1 MQLVPARSQDV
12 TAGNGEQFVRHR
24 GPVTCVTCVP
34 HRDVAL
40 TSGYDGA
47 VAWVDLVARRVE
59 LMGYHDHLVNRVS
72 VNAAGTKA
80 ASTSSDH
87 SIYIWDLAS
96 RTVERVLR
104 GHSDDVEDFVFVD
117 ERTGVSVA
125 RDTRVLIWDLETGA
139 IARVIDGHDKDAL
152 SVAFDNGRIYSSGD
166 DMTLRVWDLTDGS
179 LICKWG
185 PFEHE
190 TDSCAV
196 DASRN
201 RAVLGCDDGKLR
213 IFDIV
218 SGERIA
224 EISAHTSG
232 IKKVAISPANGDILS
247 VAYDQRACVW
257 RAEDFQA
264 KLSLESHNA
273 IWERSFNWS
282 TDGSRLVAG
291 TFDGT
296 VLVWDAGSGVR
307 LHEIGDAGRGNCC
320 LNDVAATDSGDI
332 VAVADDG
339 VLRLGRMTPEEA
351 MWVSETEPLAGRVLA
366 NAVAIDEE
374 RGLVVTGAHDHTIH
388 LFELRGNALDPRTSV
403 RLGEGPVN
411 SVRVSQQAASKGH
424 LFCACY
430 SGAIARVGREGEIL
444 GTIRVH
450 EGAAKSLCLHP
461 AEPVGV
467 SCSADGALLAW
478 DFDGRLL
485 RRYPGHMAIVD
496 DVDIDP
502 QGRFVASVSRDFTAK
517 VYDFAN
523 GRLLQSFALGR
534 RSPKGVCF
542 WSPNAI
548 IVTNYWGAVIRID
561 LETGAMIERKIAQN
575 GVSAI
580 SRCGKHVVVVSY
592 DGSAHLLEPRTLETV
607 TSLQTMTQR
616 LQPSRLF

>member
-1 MQLVPARSQDV
+1 MQLVQTRNQDV
-12 TAGNGEQFVRHR
+12 TSGHDEQFDRHR

-34 HRDVAL
+34 NRDAAV

-47 VAWVDLVARRVE
+47 VGWVDLGTRRMD

-72 VNAAGTKA
+72 VNAEGTKA
-80 ASTSSDH
+80 ASASSDY

-96 RTVERVLR
+96 RTVERVLL

-117 ERTGVSVA
+117 EHTGVSVA
-125 RDTRVLIWDLETGA
+125 RDTRVLVWNLQTGA

-152 SVAFDNGRIYSSGD
+152 SVAFDKGRIYTSGD
-166 DMTLRVWDLTDGS
+166 DMTLRVWDLADGK
-179 LICKWG
+179 LIRKWG

-201 RAVLGCDDGKLR
+201 RVVLGCDDGKLR
-213 IFDIV
+213 IFDV
-218 SGERIA
+218 VTGERVA
-224 EISAHTSG
+224 EIPAHTSG

-257 RAEDFQA
+257 RAEDLQA
-264 KLSLESHNA
+264 KLSLEPHNGV
-273 IWERSFNWS
+273 WERSFNWS
-282 TDGSRLVAG
+282 PDGSRLVAG

-296 VLVWDAGSGVR
+296 VVVWNAESGAR
-307 LHEIGDAGRGNCC
+307 LHEIGNAGRGNSC

-339 VLRLGRMTPEEA
+339 VLRLGHMTQDEA
-351 MWVSETEPLAGRVLA
+351 MWISETDPPAGRVLA
-366 NAVAIDEE
+366 NAVAVDEE
-374 RGLVVTGAHDHTIH
+374 RGVVVVGAHDHTIH
-388 LFELRGNALDPRTSV
+388 LFELRGGALERRTTV

-411 SVRVSQQAASKGH
+411 AVRFSQQAASKGQ

-430 SGAIARVGREGEIL
+430 SGAIARVGRESEIL

-450 EGAAKSLCLHP
+450 EGAVKSLCLHP

-478 DFDGRLL
+478 DFEGRLL
-485 RRYPGHMAIVD
+485 RRYPGHMAIID

-502 QGRFVASVSRDFTAK
+502 EGRCLASVSRDFTAK
-517 VYDFAN
+517 VYDFAD
-523 GRLLQSFALGR
+523 GRLLHSFALGR

-561 LETGAMIERKIAQN
+561 LASGTMIERQIAQN

-580 SRCGKHVVVVSY
+580 SRCGAHVVVVSY
-592 DGSAHLLEPRTLETV
+592 DGSAHLLDPRTLEPV